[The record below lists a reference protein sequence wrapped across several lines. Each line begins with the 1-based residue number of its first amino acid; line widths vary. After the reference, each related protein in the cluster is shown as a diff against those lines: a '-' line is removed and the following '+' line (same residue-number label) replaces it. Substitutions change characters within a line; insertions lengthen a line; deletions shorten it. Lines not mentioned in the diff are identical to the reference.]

1 MVVKSKIKQLAAL
14 TLMVSLSSFAHSNQ
28 APEASV
34 AESKIS
40 FWDLPALKKPFI
52 DSTPANKNDGLT
64 VGQLNANHKN
74 NENILALAKQLANNE
89 LGDYDSLLIQHNG
102 EFIFESYYKRGRINL
117 PHFQASATKGYTGLV
132 LARAMQ
138 LGYLTMEDL
147 NKPLVSFLKDL
158 QPEKFVEGAEKITL
172 HHALNMSSGLRFTDE
187 QLTEF
192 RENREKYSGLAQVQA
207 FLSLSEPITEKSQT
221 IKYQGTDPI
230 MVMQV
235 IDAIVPGSA
244 ENFIK
249 KELLDKLNINNYTWR
264 NDHSGLPVGDAR
276 ASLTS
281 RDMLKL
287 GALVLNDGKWQG
299 EQLLSSDFLTKATS
313 ALSQTNED
321 WQPKSFF
328 YGYLWYQTDI
338 TVADKSYDLTLTW
351 GAGGNRIIVVDELD
365 LVIVLTGHDREDTI
379 FAQLTNSILPAFIN
393 NKAI

>member
-14 TLMVSLSSFAHSNQ
+14 TLMVSLNSFAHSSQ

-34 AESKIS
+34 QESKIS
-40 FWDLPALKKPFI
+40 FWDLPVLKKPFI
-52 DSTPANKNDGLT
+52 DSTPANKNDGLK
-64 VGQLNANHKN
+64 VGNLNANNKN
-74 NENILALAKQLANNE
+74 NESILALAKQLANNE

-102 EFIFESYYKRGRINL
+102 EFIFESYYKRGRVNL
-117 PHFQASATKGYTGLV
+117 PHFQSSVTKGYTGLV

-138 LGYLTMEDL
+138 LGYLTMDDL
-147 NKPLVSFLKDL
+147 NKPLVSFLKGL
-158 QPEKFVEGAEKITL
+158 QPEKFVEGVEKITL
-172 HHALNMSSGLRFTDE
+172 HHALNMSSGLRFTDD

-221 IKYQGTDPI
+221 IKYQGTDPL

-244 ENFIK
+244 EDFIK

-264 NDHSGLPVGDAR
+264 NDHSGLPVGDNR

-281 RDMLKL
+281 RDMLKI
-287 GALVLNDGKWQG
+287 GVLVLNDGKWQG
-299 EQLLSSDFLTKATS
+299 EQLLSSDYLTKATS
-313 ALSQTNED
+313 ALTQTNED

-328 YGYLWYQTDI
+328 FGYLWYQTDI
-338 TVADKSYDLTLTW
+338 TIADKSYDVNLTW
-351 GAGGNRIIVVDELD
+351 GGGGNRIIVVDELD

-379 FAQLTNSILPAFIN
+379 FSQLTNSIFPAFIN

>member
-1 MVVKSKIKQLAAL
+1 MVAKSKLKQLAAL
-14 TLMVSLSSFAHSNQ
+14 TLMVSLNSFAHSSQ

-34 AESKIS
+34 EENKIS
-40 FWDLPALKKPFI
+40 FWDLPTLKKPFI
-52 DSTPANKNDGLT
+52 DSTPANKNDGLK
-64 VGQLNANHKN
+64 VGNLNANSKN
-74 NENILALAKQLANNE
+74 NTNILSLAKQLADNE

-102 EFIFESYYKRGRINL
+102 EFVFESYYKRGRVNL

-138 LGYLTMEDL
+138 LGYLTMDDL

-158 QPEKFVEGAEKITL
+158 QPEKFVEGADKITL
-172 HHALNMSSGLRFTDE
+172 HHALNMSSGLRFTNE

-192 RENREKYSGLAQVQA
+192 RENREKYSGIAQVQA

-221 IKYQGTDPI
+221 IKYQGTDPL

-235 IDAIVPGSA
+235 IDAIVPGTA
-244 ENFIK
+244 EDFIK

-264 NDHSGLPVGDAR
+264 NDHSGLPVGDGR

-299 EQLLSSDFLTKATS
+299 EQLLSSEYLTKATS

-338 TVADKSYDLTLTW
+338 KIADKSYDITLTW

-393 NKAI
+393 NKSI